1 MLEKAASSENQLSK
15 EDYLI
20 LRAKEALA
28 TDIYAA
34 KSWLI
39 TAKSLFPHSSKV
51 QVNCFMPTNNSFFL
65 VFRIP

>member
-1 MLEKAASSENQLSK
+1 MLEKTEMTENQQLSK

-20 LRAKEALA
+20 RRANEALA

-39 TAKSLFPHSSKV
+39 TAKSLFPLSAKI
-51 QVNCFMPTNNSFFL
+51 QVSDCAR
-65 VFRIP
+65 VD